1 VEIEMK
7 LCDYLATQPN
17 AAVTEL
23 LETPRYSYTGFIHEL
38 KRTLG
43 EDLHSIDERWLR
55 DLKDPEL
62 HKAYDLYLHYC
73 DSPKQRI
80 AA

>member
-1 VEIEMK
+1 MK
-7 LCDYLATQPN
+7 LCDYLATRPN

-23 LETPRYSYTGFIHEL
+23 LEIPGYSYLGFIRGL
-38 KRTLG
+38 KASLG
-43 EDLHSIDERWLR
+43 EDMLRLDERWLR

-62 HKAYDLYLHYC
+62 HKAYDFYLNHAAV
-73 DSPKQRI
+73 PKQRL